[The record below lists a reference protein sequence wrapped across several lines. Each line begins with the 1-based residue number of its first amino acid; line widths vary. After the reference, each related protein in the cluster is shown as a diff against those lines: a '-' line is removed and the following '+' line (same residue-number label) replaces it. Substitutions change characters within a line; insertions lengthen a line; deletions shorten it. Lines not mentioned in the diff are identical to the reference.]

1 MRFHHVAMAATDIE
15 DALFALSSQG
25 PVRLLTDAVSDPEQG
40 VRLQLVDVGGLQ
52 TELVQDE
59 GDGPVAGWLN
69 RGCKLYHICYEVDD
83 LNRAVEEARL
93 NGAVVV
99 SYPKPALLFSG
110 RRVAFV
116 MDRVRGLVEFLE
128 KG

>member
-15 DALFALSSQG
+15 DTLLALSVPG
-25 PVRLLTDAVSDPEQG
+25 PVTPLTDVVFDPEQG

-52 TELVQDE
+52 MELVEDA

-69 RGCKLYHICYEVDD
+69 RGFKLYHICYEVDD
-83 LNRAVEEARL
+83 LDQALEDARQ
-93 NGAVVV
+93 NGSVVV
-99 SYPKPALLFSG
+99 SYPKPAVLFDG
-110 RRVAFV
+110 RRVAFA
-116 MDRVRGLVEFLE
+116 MDRIRGLVEFLE